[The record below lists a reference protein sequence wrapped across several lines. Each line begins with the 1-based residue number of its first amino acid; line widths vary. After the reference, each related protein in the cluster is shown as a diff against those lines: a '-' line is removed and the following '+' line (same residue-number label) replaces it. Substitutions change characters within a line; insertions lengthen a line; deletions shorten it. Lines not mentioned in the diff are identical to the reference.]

1 MIGVAREQAMPTAK
15 ERLCHLLELA
25 EEGPARRTVLVG
37 ELADLLLD
45 WPPDCP
51 GAMRPPV
58 VALLEKTVRETD
70 DGTRARLAARLGAH
84 GELPLDLI
92 NEFYLCAP
100 KSVRR
105 EILMRNELAGE
116 ADGVAPAP
124 DTAILVA
131 AARDARVHDFTD
143 RFGSAFGIAPSI
155 AHAILSDASG
165 EALAVL
171 CKGAHLDRAAFST
184 LALLKGAIEGDA
196 TVQLSVFDT
205 VPQHAAEKLTSYWLL
220 HHAPLEHAQA
230 AAAE

>member
-1 MIGVAREQAMPTAK
+1 MPTAK

-25 EEGPARRTVLVG
+25 EEGPAQRTVLVG

-70 DGTRARLAARLGAH
+70 EGTRAKLAARLGAH

-100 KSVRR
+100 KSVRC
-105 EILMRNELAGE
+105 EILMRNELAGGTGD
-116 ADGVAPAP
+116 AAPAP
-124 DTAILVA
+124 DTAFLVA
-131 AARDARVHDFTD
+131 AARDAKVHDFTE
-143 RFGSAFGIAPSI
+143 RFGSAFGIAPRT
-155 AHAILSDASG
+155 AQAILSDASG

-171 CKGAHLDRAAFST
+171 CKGAHLDRASFSA

-196 TVQLSVFDT
+196 TAQLSVFDT
-205 VPQHAAEKLTSYWLL
+205 VPQHAAERLTCYWLL
-220 HHAPLEHAQA
+220 HHAPPEHRQTE
-230 AAAE
+230 AAE